1 MRYFAL
7 ACDYDGTLAHH
18 GQVDQKTIDAIKE
31 LKKSGRRAILVTGRE
46 LDDLENVFPELNIFD
61 CIVGENGG
69 LLYFPASR
77 TTKLLAAPPQTDFV
91 EALKAKKVEPL
102 SVGKTIVATW
112 EPNERIVMDVIRAL
126 GLELQIIFNKGA
138 VMVLPSGVN
147 KASGLRASL
156 QELLLSPHNVVAIG
170 DAENDHAFLK
180 ICECSVATHNAVD
193 SLKDAAD
200 FVTSGDHGNGVC
212 ELIEMILADDL
223 ASIQHRLVRHH
234 LEIGKLPVGAPVSLP
249 AYGSTILIAGTSGGG
264 KSTLASAIMESMLSH
279 DYQFCIVDPE
289 GDYQG
294 FENSVVHGNQDHP
307 PQFEEVLTLLEKR
320 FQNVIVNLLAV
331 GVDDRP
337 KHFENF
343 FPLLL
348 KLRKNLGRP
357 HWIIIDETH
366 HLLPESWDP
375 SSLFPQKIF
384 NLLMITV
391 HPDHISKS
399 VLQSVDTIIAIGKS
413 PNETLGLFSERLGQK
428 YPQTEF
434 GTLEAGEAIL
444 WKVKD
449 GKEPFKFQSN
459 PSKSH
464 RKRHIRKYAEGELG
478 PDRSF
483 YFRGLDEKL
492 NLRAENLMSFI
503 KLAEGVDDD
512 TWLHHLRQHD
522 YSRWFRQYIKDE
534 DLASAALE
542 VENNNKL
549 SPQESRSIIRK
560 AIEKNYTAPV

>member
-18 GQVDQKTIDAIKE
+18 GVVEQKAIDAIKE

-69 LLYFPASR
+69 VLYFPSSR
-77 TTKLLAAPPQTDFV
+77 STKLLAPPPQTDFV
-91 EALKAKKVEPL
+91 EALKERKVEPL

-112 EPNERIVMDVIRAL
+112 EPNERTVMEVIRAL

-147 KASGLRASL
+147 KASGLKACL
-156 QELLLSPHNVVAIG
+156 IELLLSPHNVVAIG

-200 FVTSGDHGNGVC
+200 FVTSGDHGIGVC
-212 ELIEMILADDL
+212 ELIQMMLADDL
-223 ASIQHRLVRHH
+223 ASIQQRLVRHD
-234 LEIGKLPVGAPVSLP
+234 LEIGKLPVGAPVRLP
-249 AYGSTILIAGTSGGG
+249 AYGSTILIAGTSGSG
-264 KSTLASAIMESMLSH
+264 KSTLASTIMESMLSH

-289 GDYQG
+289 GDYDG
-294 FENSVVHGNQDHP
+294 FENSVVHGSQDHP
-307 PQFEEVLTLLEKR
+307 PQFAEVLTLLEKR
-320 FQNVIVNLLAV
+320 FQNVIVNLLAIR
-331 GVDDRP
+331 VDDRP

-343 FPLLL
+343 FPSLL
-348 KLRKNLGRP
+348 KLRNNVGRP
-357 HWIIIDETH
+357 HWIVIDETH
-366 HLLPESWDP
+366 HLLPDSWDP

-399 VLQSVDTIIAIGKS
+399 VLQNVDTIIAIGKT
-413 PNETLGLFSERLGQK
+413 PNQTLALFGERLGQK
-428 YPQTEF
+428 APAIEF

-483 YFRGLDEKL
+483 YFRGADRKL

-503 KLAEGVDDD
+503 KLAEGVDDE

-522 YSRWFRQYIKDE
+522 YSRWFRQYIKDDE
-534 DLASAALE
+534 LADAALE
-542 VENNNKL
+542 VENNPEV
-549 SPQESRSIIRK
+549 SPQDSRLMIRK
-560 AIEKNYTAPV
+560 TIEKNYTAPV

>member
-18 GQVDQKTIDAIKE
+18 GVVEQKTIDAVKE
-31 LKKSGRRAILVTGRE
+31 LKKSGRRAILVTGRH

-69 LLYFPASR
+69 LLYFPSSR
-77 TTKLLAAPPQTDFV
+77 STKLLGPPPQTDFV
-91 EALKAKKVEPL
+91 EALKDRKIEPL

-112 EPNERIVMDVIRAL
+112 EPNERAVMEVIRSL
-126 GLELQIIFNKGA
+126 GLELQITFNKGA

-147 KASGLRASL
+147 KASGLRAGL
-156 QELLLSPHNVVAIG
+156 HELLLSPHNVVGIG

-200 FVTSGDHGNGVC
+200 FVTSGDHGIGVC
-212 ELIEMILADDL
+212 ELIEMMLADDL
-223 ASIQHRLVRHH
+223 ASIQQRLVRHD
-234 LEIGKLPVGAPVSLP
+234 LEIGKLPVGAPVRLP

-264 KSTLASAIMESMLSH
+264 KSTLASAIIESMLSH
-279 DYQFCIVDPE
+279 DDQFCIVDPE
-289 GDYQG
+289 GDYIG
-294 FENSVVHGNQDHP
+294 FENSVVHGSQDHA

-320 FQNVIVNLLAV
+320 FQNVIVNLLAI

-343 FPLLL
+343 FPSLL
-348 KLRKNLGRP
+348 KLGKSVGRP

-366 HLLPESWDP
+366 HLLPDSWDP

-399 VLQSVDTIIAIGKS
+399 VLQNVDTIIAIGKT
-413 PNETLGLFSERLGQK
+413 PNQTLGLFSDRLGQK
-428 YPQTEF
+428 APGIEF
-434 GTLEAGEAIL
+434 GILEPGEAIL

-483 YFRGLDEKL
+483 YFRGAANKL

-503 KLAEGVDDD
+503 KLAEGVDDE

-522 YSRWFRQYIKDE
+522 YSQWFGRYIKDDE
-534 DLASAALE
+534 LAVMALE
-542 VENNNKL
+542 VENNPDL
-549 SPQESRSIIRK
+549 TPQESRIRIRK

>member
-18 GQVDQKTIDAIKE
+18 GVVEQKTIDAVKG
-31 LKKSGRRAILVTGRE
+31 LKKSGRRAILVTGRH

-69 LLYFPASR
+69 LLYFPSSR
-77 TTKLLAAPPQTDFV
+77 STKLLGPPPQTDFV
-91 EALKAKKVEPL
+91 EALKDRKIEPL

-112 EPNERIVMDVIRAL
+112 EPNERAVMEVIRSL
-126 GLELQIIFNKGA
+126 GLELQITFNKGA

-147 KASGLRASL
+147 KASGLRAGL
-156 QELLLSPHNVVAIG
+156 HELLLSPHNVVGIG

-200 FVTSGDHGNGVC
+200 FVTSGDHGIGVC
-212 ELIEMILADDL
+212 ELIEMMLADDL
-223 ASIQHRLVRHH
+223 ASIQQRLVRHD
-234 LEIGKLPVGAPVSLP
+234 LEIGKLPVGAPVRLP

-264 KSTLASAIMESMLSH
+264 KSTLASAIIESMLSH
-279 DYQFCIVDPE
+279 DDQFCIVDPE
-289 GDYQG
+289 GDYIG
-294 FENSVVHGNQDHP
+294 FENSVVHGSQDHP
-307 PQFEEVLTLLEKR
+307 PEFEEVLTLLEKR
-320 FQNVIVNLLAV
+320 FQNVIVNLLAI

-343 FPLLL
+343 FPSLL
-348 KLRKNLGRP
+348 KLRKSVGRP

-366 HLLPESWDP
+366 HLLPDSWDP

-399 VLQSVDTIIAIGKS
+399 VLKNVDTIIAIGKT
-413 PNETLGLFSERLGQK
+413 PNQTLGLFSDRLGQK
-428 YPQTEF
+428 APGIEF
-434 GTLEAGEAIL
+434 GILEPGEAIL

-483 YFRGLDEKL
+483 YFRGAANKL

-503 KLAEGVDDD
+503 KLAEGVDDE

-522 YSRWFRQYIKDE
+522 YSQWFGRYIKDDE
-534 DLASAALE
+534 LAVMALE
-542 VENNNKL
+542 VENNPDL
-549 SPQESRSIIRK
+549 TPQESRIRIRK